1 MAQRL
6 LKIILPEMNQQ
17 QALDL
22 LNGQE
27 EVTFWLEESARGTFV
42 ASAIMDSGFSEHMM
56 DLFERTFSHIEG
68 FRLVLLP
75 VEATLPRIEKKESP
89 DDTGPA
95 AREKKKK
102 QIDTR
107 RISREEL
114 YAGVVDSADL
124 STVYIALTLLATV
137 VAAIGLLKNNVA
149 VIIGAMVIAPFL
161 GPNVALALSTTLAD
175 TDLGTRAIKT
185 LLIGLGIVLLL
196 SATMG
201 YVLNATPQ
209 IPEIASRTRTDL
221 SDLILALASGAA
233 GVLAFTTG
241 ISSALIG
248 VMVSV
253 ALLPPLTVCGLLLG
267 SGHLPQSF
275 AAFLLFV
282 TNVICINF
290 AGVVTFFIKGISPR
304 TWWEAKKA
312 KKATRR
318 AIIIWSVILIALVVV
333 ILL

>member
-1 MAQRL
+1 
-6 LKIILPEMNQQ
+6 
-17 QALDL
+17 
-22 LNGQE
+22 
-27 EVTFWLEESARGTFV
+27 
-42 ASAIMDSGFSEHMM
+42 M
-56 DLFERTFSHIEG
+56 DLFEKTFSHVNG

-75 VEATLPRIEKKESP
+75 VEATLPRIEKEMPLSKADPEP
-89 DDTGPA
+89 KQGIKKRIG
-95 AREKKKK
+95 RE
-102 QIDTR
+102 

-114 YAGVVDSADL
+114 YADIVDSTRL
-124 STVYIALTLLATV
+124 SNVYIALTILSTV

-161 GPNVALALSTTLAD
+161 GPNVALALSTTLGD
-175 TDLGTRAIKT
+175 TPLGTRALKT
-185 LLIGLGIVLLL
+185 FLVGIIIVMAL
-196 SATMG
+196 SVGMG
-201 YVLNATPQ
+201 YLFDAQ
-209 IPEIASRTRTDL
+209 LHIPEIKARTQTDL

-267 SGHLPQSF
+267 AGSPAPSF
-275 AAFLLFV
+275 AAFLLFII
-282 TNVICINF
+282 NVICVNF
-290 AGVVTFFIKGISPR
+290 AGVMTFFIQRITPR

-312 KKATRR
+312 TRKA
-318 AIIIWSVILIALVVV
+318 IVIWSLILIVLVIV